1 MKISILLPYK
11 ENFSPEYPGA
21 VSLFVYETSKISK
34 FKKGITVFGNTNLKK
49 RFNLKYVNIEINKGL
64 FSSQTKKYVN
74 RFISLEKD
82 NNSSIIEVHNRP
94 SYIHIIKSK
103 LNNKVLTLYFH
114 NDPLSMEG
122 SKTIEQRKKL
132 LKSCYKII
140 FNSSWSKKR
149 FLEGLENKFINSNK
163 LVIFYQSASRGSLS
177 LLNNKKK
184 WITFVGKLNRAKG
197 YDIFAKSIIKILN
210 KYKDWKAII
219 IGDEKREKINFYH
232 KNASILGFKK
242 HNEVIKIFKKT
253 SITVACS
260 RWDEPFGRTSLE
272 ASANGCAVIITNK
285 GGLPET
291 VTDAK
296 IITDLSVKNLT
307 KNMSELIKNSAAR
320 KKLQKLSIKNFY
332 LTHSFVSKNIDNY
345 RSEKLLL
352 DKKIFIK
359 TKQKSLRILHV
370 TNFNERLDGRLFF
383 NTGRRLNNGF
393 IRLGHSV
400 LGFSD
405 RDIQKYYKSLKDF
418 KGSKILNDKLKKTC
432 YNYKP
437 DIIIT
442 GHADLISKEQIQELK
457 EDNPNTKF
465 AQWFLDP
472 LNKKGPD
479 YERNKTRILDKIK
492 LMDASFI
499 TTCPSVLNFL
509 PKDKPSFYIPNPSDN
524 SFETLDN
531 FNKSCNVDV
540 FFALS
545 HGVHRGKLKSGKEDD
560 RIVFLEKLQ
569 KLTSDIKFDLYGINN
584 IQPIWADH
592 YFKTISNAKM
602 GLNLSRGETI
612 KYYSS
617 DRITQ
622 IVGNGLACLID
633 EKTQYKDF
641 FTDKEMVFYKNISD
655 LAEKIMKLS
664 RDDKL
669 RKKIARNGK
678 RKYMKYF
685 NSNEVSNYIIYKTLG
700 LKDNKN
706 YLWEKKT

>member
-34 FKKGITVFGNTNLKK
+34 FKKNITVFGNTNYKK
-49 RFNLKYVNIEINKGL
+49 IFKLKYININTKKAIFN
-64 FSSQTKKYVN
+64 SQTKNYVN
-74 RFISLEKD
+74 DFIKLEKRSI
-82 NNSSIIEVHNRP
+82 SSIIEVHNRP
-94 SYIHIIKSK
+94 SYIHIINHNLKDK
-103 LNNKVLTLYFH
+103 ILTLYFH
-114 NDPLSMEG
+114 NDPLSMDG
-122 SKTIEQRKKL
+122 SKTVEQRKTL
-132 LKSCYKII
+132 LKICYKII
-140 FNSSWSKKR
+140 FNSAWSKKR

-163 LVIFYQSASRGSLS
+163 LVIFYQSAQKGNLS
-177 LLNNKKK
+177 TLKNKKK

-197 YDIFAKSIIKILN
+197 YDIFAKSIKKVLDKN
-210 KYKDWKAII
+210 KDWKALV
-219 IGDEKREKINFYH
+219 IGDEKREKINLDH
-232 KNASILGFKK
+232 PNASILGFKK
-242 HNEVIKIFKKT
+242 HEEVIKIFKKT

-272 ASANGCAVIITNK
+272 ASANGCAVIITDK

-291 VTDAK
+291 VTDGK
-296 IITDLSVKNLT
+296 ILKKLNEKILT
-307 KNMSELIKNSAAR
+307 KSILNLIHDLKLR
-320 KKLQKLSIKNFY
+320 KSLQKRSIKNFY
-332 LTHSFVSKNIDNY
+332 LTHEFVSKKIDDY
-345 RSEKLLL
+345 RSEKLFLN
-352 DKKIFIK
+352 K
-359 TKQKSLRILHV
+359 TFYFKSKLKNLRILHV

-405 RDIQKYYKSLKDF
+405 RDIQKYYKSLGDI
-418 KGSKILNDKLKKTC
+418 KGKKTLNDKLKKTC

-437 DIIIT
+437 DLIIT

-479 YERNKTRILDKIK
+479 FDRNKERILDKIDV
-492 LMDASFI
+492 MDASFI
-499 TTCPSVLNFL
+499 TTSPSVLNFL
-509 PKDKPSFYIPNPSDN
+509 PKNDNNYYIPNPSDH
-524 SFETLDN
+524 SFETLNN
-531 FNKSCNVDV
+531 FNKSCSVDV

-560 RIVFLEKLQ
+560 RIIFLEKLQ
-569 KLTSDIKFDLYGINN
+569 QLTSDVKFDLYGINN
-584 IQPIWADH
+584 VQPIWADH

-602 GLNLSRGETI
+602 GLNLSRGDAI

-622 IVGNGLACLID
+622 IVGNGLVCLID
-633 EKTQYKDF
+633 EKTQYRDF
-641 FTDKEMVFYKNISD
+641 FKDDEMVFYKNLSD
-655 LAEKIMKLS
+655 LSEKIMMIS
-664 RDDKL
+664 NDDKL
-669 RKKIARNGK
+669 RKKIARKGK
-678 RKYMKYF
+678 DKYMKFF
-685 NSNEVSNYIIYKTLG
+685 NSTKVANYIINKSLD
-700 LKDNKN
+700 LKDKK
-706 YLWEKKT
+706 YLWEN

>member
-1 MKISILLPYK
+1 MNISILLPYK
-11 ENFSPEYPGA
+11 ENFSPDYPGA

-34 FKKGITVFGNTNLKK
+34 FKKNITVFGNTEFKKIFKLKYINILLKK
-49 RFNLKYVNIEINKGL
+49 EL
-64 FSSQTKKYVN
+64 FYSQTKNYVN
-74 RFISLEKD
+74 KFIELEKK

-94 SYIHIIKSK
+94 SYIHIINEKVK
-103 LNNKVLTLYFH
+103 NKILTLYFH

-122 SKTIEQRKKL
+122 SKTIDQRKRL
-132 LKSCYKII
+132 LKNCYKII

-149 FLEGLENKFINSNK
+149 FLEGLENKFVNSNK
-163 LVIFYQSASRGSLS
+163 LLIFYQSAKKGSLS
-177 LLNNKKK
+177 LIKKKRK

-197 YDIFAKSIIKILN
+197 YDVFVKVIKKILN
-210 KYKDWKAII
+210 KYTDWKTIV
-219 IGDEKREKINFYH
+219 IGDEKREKIILKH
-232 KNASILGFKK
+232 KNAEVLGFKK
-242 HNEVIKIFKKT
+242 HNEVLDIFKKT

-260 RWDEPFGRTSLE
+260 RWEEPFGRTSLE

-296 IITDLSVKNLT
+296 IIQNLSEKNLY
-307 KNMSELIKNSAAR
+307 KELDLLIKNVKLR
-320 KKLQKLSIKNFY
+320 KQLQVRSISNFY
-332 LTHSFVSKNIDNY
+332 LTHEFISKKIDKY
-345 RSEKLLL
+345 RSEKLFFNN
-352 DKKIFIK
+352 IFY
-359 TKQKSLRILHV
+359 TKNKLKSLRILHV

-405 RDIQKYYKSLKDF
+405 RDIQKYYKNFNDF
-418 KGSKILNDKLKKTC
+418 KGSKTLNDKLKKTC

-437 DIIIT
+437 DLIIT
-442 GHADLISKEQIQELK
+442 GHADLITKQQIQELK

-472 LNKKGPD
+472 LNKFGPD
-479 YERNKTRILDKIK
+479 YTRNKDRILDKIEV
-492 LMDASFI
+492 MDGTFL

-509 PKDKPSFYIPNPSDN
+509 PKEKKSFYIPNPSDN
-524 SFETLDN
+524 SFETLNN

-569 KLTSDIKFDLYGINN
+569 KMTNDIKFDLYGINN
-584 IQPIWADH
+584 VQPIWADH

-602 GLNLSRGETI
+602 GLNLSRGKAI

-622 IVGNGLACLID
+622 IVGNGLVCLID
-633 EKTQYKDF
+633 EKTKYRNF
-641 FTDKEMVFYKNISD
+641 FNDNEMVFYSNIHD
-655 LAEKIMKLS
+655 LSEKISKIS
-664 RDDKL
+664 KDDKL
-669 RKKIARNGK
+669 RRKIAKNGK
-678 RKYMKYF
+678 EKYVKNF
-685 NSNEVSNYIIYKTLG
+685 NSTLVANYIIKKTLE
-700 LKDNKN
+700 LKDKNN
-706 YLWEKKT
+706 YLWEN